1 MTDSKQQ
8 PIFEN
13 CLDEKGMGEV
23 LGENKITLLC
33 TYTCYC
39 YEDCPRSS
47 EVFDLHADGIITGRD
62 VVAFLT
68 QISYNPVCNRR
79 FLESFVE
86 IRSGLIEM
94 WMGS

>member
-1 MTDSKQQ
+1 MDSKQQ
-8 PIFEN
+8 PNFEN

-39 YEDCPRSS
+39 YEDCPHSS
-47 EVFDLHADGIITGRD
+47 EVYDLHAGGIITGRD

-68 QISYNPVCNRR
+68 QISWDPVCNHR

-86 IRSGLIEM
+86 IRPGLFEM
-94 WMGS
+94 FMGS

>member
-1 MTDSKQQ
+1 MDSKQQ
-8 PIFEN
+8 PNFEN
-13 CLDEKGMGEV
+13 CLHEKGMGEV
-23 LGENKITLLC
+23 LGEGKITLLC
-33 TYTCYC
+33 MYTCYC

-47 EVFDLHADGIITGRD
+47 EVFDLHANGIITGRD

-68 QISYNPVCNRR
+68 QISYNPVCNHR